1 MTPMT
6 LRLLAFLGLA
16 ALLAPPPAHA
26 QIQQARQA
34 VFGMDCSPCAYALER
49 RLGRLDGVEDVSVS
63 LNDAEAV
70 VRLRGANDARLDAL
84 REAVRE
90 AGFDPRATTLRI
102 AGTLRNTGGRW
113 ELVTPAGERFH
124 VASVAPGGARE
135 VLQAQ
140 DGRRVVVTGRVGE
153 GPPSARGW
161 VLTYAALAS

>member
-1 MTPMT
+1 MT
-6 LRLLAFLGLA
+6 LRLLALLGLA

-49 RLGRLDGVEDVSVS
+49 RLGRLDGVEGVTVS

-70 VRLRGANDARLDAL
+70 VRLRGANDALLGAL

-90 AGFDPRATTLRI
+90 AGFDPRATTLRV
-102 AGTLRNTGGRW
+102 AGTLRQTGGRW

-124 VASVAPGGARE
+124 VASAASGARE
-135 VLQAQ
+135 ALQAQ

-161 VLTYAALAS
+161 VLTRAALAS